1 MLTWHWIEMT
11 NNARSYTSGI
21 SYVSISQLGSLT
33 AETVL
38 LQGHERTTFWGL
50 GGWCLVF
57 WVGGGNG
64 EIKKQ

>member
-11 NNARSYTSGI
+11 NNARSYTSGV

-38 LQGHERTTFWGL
+38 LQGCERTTFWGL
-50 GGWCLVF
+50 GGGVWF
-57 WVGGGNG
+57 FGYGG
-64 EIKKQ
+64 